1 MSRRLQEYANFPF
14 FWANRNTHGSSLDV
28 VEGPGKKIKQG
39 NEIQSINY
47 EVEVEK
53 ASEGAQH
60 LPGAKLQSSRTK

>member
-1 MSRRLQEYANFPF
+1 MD
-14 FWANRNTHGSSLDV
+14 T